1 MDEEILIIG
10 CDSEDETLGDE
21 DQQRD
26 GRSKWTSAPA
36 QAGGEDD
43 LRPRKRGRAELQ
55 MNRITLDQ
63 ELALTDSEPEPDK
76 EDQIQEKTS
85 KNRKKRIA
93 KVAEASVPD
102 AEESKAADLGH
113 AIYIT
118 AWVITAPEC

>member
-10 CDSEDETLGDE
+10 CDSEDETLGDTSE

-43 LRPRKRGRAELQ
+43 SRPRKRGRKELQ

-76 EDQIQEKTS
+76 KDQIQNKTS
-85 KNRKKRIA
+85 KN
-93 KVAEASVPD
+93 
-102 AEESKAADLGH
+102 
-113 AIYIT
+113 
-118 AWVITAPEC
+118 